1 MKVSLSCPYDNE
13 SFIQRLEKFRNHPS
27 PVLRSAW
34 KMIRIKKKT
43 SVFVFRGK
51 IEIVKKKTIG
61 MVPNSKKSKKSKK
74 NQEDEVEVA
83 GDSNSELK
91 EETEDKED
99 KFEDKQDKTHEL
111 HFLNYED
118 LTLEEATRLYNIL
131 KPPFPAKTATEF
143 KGTEDDTEDEDED
156 DTEEKLEDKDKIEDK
171 QDKTQELQFFNTEE
185 KLEDPGFKEAVK
197 VCMEAVD
204 AGNLPLGDSSPT
216 TAIKV
221 TAGGYDAKADM
232 EAEDV
237 GGVIEIL
244 GKGGG

>member
-1 MKVSLSCPYDNE
+1 
-13 SFIQRLEKFRNHPS
+13 
-27 PVLRSAW
+27 
-34 KMIRIKKKT
+34 MIRIKKKT

-111 HFLNYED
+111 HFFNYED

-131 KPPFPAKTATEF
+131 KQPFPAKDAENQNCNETATEF

-171 QDKTQELQFFNTEE
+171 QDKTQELQFF

-197 VCMEAVD
+197 FCMEAVD

>member
-1 MKVSLSCPYDNE
+1 
-13 SFIQRLEKFRNHPS
+13 
-27 PVLRSAW
+27 
-34 KMIRIKKKT
+34 
-43 SVFVFRGK
+43 
-51 IEIVKKKTIG
+51 
-61 MVPNSKKSKKSKK
+61 MVPNSKKSKKNK
-74 NQEDEVEVA
+74 EVEVA

-91 EETEDKED
+91 EEPEDKED

-131 KPPFPAKTATEF
+131 KPPAENQNFNEAATEF

-232 EAEDV
+232 EAEDA
-237 GGVIEIL
+237 GGDIEIL

>member
-1 MKVSLSCPYDNE
+1 
-13 SFIQRLEKFRNHPS
+13 
-27 PVLRSAW
+27 
-34 KMIRIKKKT
+34 
-43 SVFVFRGK
+43 
-51 IEIVKKKTIG
+51 

-91 EETEDKED
+91 EEPEDKED

-111 HFLNYED
+111 HFFNYED

-131 KPPFPAKTATEF
+131 KPPFPAKDAENQNCNETATE
-143 KGTEDDTEDEDED
+143 GTEDNTEDEDED
-156 DTEEKLEDKDKIEDK
+156 DTEEKLEDKIEDK
-171 QDKTQELQFFNTEE
+171 QDKTQEIQFF
-185 KLEDPGFKEAVK
+185 KPEDPGFKEAVK
-197 VCMEAVD
+197 FCMEAVD

-221 TAGGYDAKADM
+221 TAGGYDAKADK

-237 GGVIEIL
+237 GGVNGIL